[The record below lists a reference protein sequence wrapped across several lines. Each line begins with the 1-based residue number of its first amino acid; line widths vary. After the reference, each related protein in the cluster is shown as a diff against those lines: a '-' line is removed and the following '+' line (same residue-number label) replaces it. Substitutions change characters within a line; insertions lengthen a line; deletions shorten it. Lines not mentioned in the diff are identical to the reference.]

1 MTSEE
6 IHTDAGTAREGSH
19 AFRCCVLVCHS
30 SPCRAAGAEEVYEAL
45 MEAVK
50 TLNLD
55 VEVEV
60 TTSGCSARCTDGPL
74 VTIRIPG
81 KKDVIYTNVTAEC
94 IMGIVKGLV
103 PGLTV
108 SG

>member
-19 AFRCCVLVCHS
+19 VSRFCVLVCHS

-45 MEAVK
+45 MEAVG

-81 KKDVIYTNVTAEC
+81 KKDFIYTNVTSEC
-94 IMGIVKGLV
+94 IKGILQGHI
-103 PGLTV
+103 PGFRV
-108 SG
+108 SE